1 LKDEAE
7 TLFDAVISF
16 SIFSILLIGNGSS
29 SDSYR
34 ISSSHNRP
42 TSSHHE
48 VIDDGSSTENFA
60 SPGDAVYG
68 SQSQNQNQQ

>member
-1 LKDEAE
+1 MVEH
-7 TLFDAVISF
+7 TLPLLNAVISV
-16 SIFSILLIGNGSS
+16 SILMVDNGSV
-29 SDSYR
+29 SDSFR

-48 VIDDGSSTENFA
+48 VIDDRLSTENFA
-60 SPGDAVYG
+60 SPGNAVYG